1 MCKNTHFSYYIID
14 MRDTQRVYRQIWVK
28 TSIYLYLEFL
38 RFLLCKEGTK
48 IAPTQPGRGGTAYAD
63 LLFLICAKDN
73 RDAKANNR
81 DQHHNDQRH
90 SREIVAGL
98 RDGRCSPGRCRGG
111 SRRRGGRGRGCGG
124 RRRGRGCGVLRRGVV
139 GARRCRRRGRHNGRR
154 CRGRRGIG
162 VRLGVNRV
170 RRGFF
175 P

>member
-1 MCKNTHFSYYIID
+1 

-81 DQHHNDQRH
+81 SQHHNDQRH
-90 SREIVAGL
+90 SR
-98 RDGRCSPGRCRGG
+98 
-111 SRRRGGRGRGCGG
+111 
-124 RRRGRGCGVLRRGVV
+124 
-139 GARRCRRRGRHNGRR
+139 
-154 CRGRRGIG
+154 
-162 VRLGVNRV
+162 
-170 RRGFF
+170 
-175 P
+175 

>member
-73 RDAKANNR
+73 RDAKANQYNS
-81 DQHHNDQRH
+81 QELFAIMFQISITNKYK
-90 SREIVAGL
+90 ILFCAL
-98 RDGRCSPGRCRGG
+98 
-111 SRRRGGRGRGCGG
+111 
-124 RRRGRGCGVLRRGVV
+124 
-139 GARRCRRRGRHNGRR
+139 
-154 CRGRRGIG
+154 
-162 VRLGVNRV
+162 
-170 RRGFF
+170 F
-175 P
+175 

>member
-81 DQHHNDQRH
+81 GQHHNDQRH

-111 SRRRGGRGRGCGG
+111 SRRNYRN
-124 RRRGRGCGVLRRGVV
+124 L
-139 GARRCRRRGRHNGRR
+139 
-154 CRGRRGIG
+154 
-162 VRLGVNRV
+162 
-170 RRGFF
+170 
-175 P
+175 